1 MARVKIFLSNRLC
14 CNFQLQQ
21 LDLQQ
26 LRLQHHHQQQ
36 QEKQQLEQQQQQH
49 AHMMDQVPMST
60 PSPQV
65 PSSPHLAR
73 SPHGVQ
79 SHILQ
84 RQGSMEPVQSPLQS
98 PIHAPPAYQGMVPS
112 MGQEQEILGNR
123 DIIQHIQNQLQ
134 SQSSSANVL
143 HSGIG
148 QMDFNPRVSSHH
160 DNSTVKQENTFL
172 EHDHMSLEASANN
185 QNDINTLDNITEVL
199 NAIEDEAK
207 SAQHIQTM
215 DDMHDVNRLN
225 SVSVKNSI
233 AQFPGKPYS
242 HSVQESFHNLLPDS
256 VSQAE
261 SQSIESSH
269 FSVKQELLRHIPSNP
284 SNIRAAQQRQSSF
297 QTTTFTDNNGNLE
310 TLHNDSND
318 SASTIQYPPMSP
330 IRESADFYDPLSPI
344 QKKNIE
350 IKRRLSAGPEDFMN
364 RSSLNSFSNFVTN
377 KESASGTYIKP
388 IQANRPRMRSKSG
401 EDHKLL
407 RWRTEDHSFMKPKLK
422 SEESS
427 HRPRSK
433 TDEHLNKWSNK
444 DFLSRSDGA
453 GVFRNP
459 MNFPSSFKIKRKNR
473 PAPLIIPP
481 HANHCGFQ
489 SRLRSPRIWFEST
502 DLSHSNTVPYTP
514 PPMLSPVRQGSG
526 LFWSL
531 HGSTPI
537 TPRPVTASLIR
548 SGE

>member
-1 MARVKIFLSNRLC
+1 
-14 CNFQLQQ
+14 
-21 LDLQQ
+21 
-26 LRLQHHHQQQ
+26 
-36 QEKQQLEQQQQQH
+36 
-49 AHMMDQVPMST
+49 MDQVAMST

-65 PSSPHLAR
+65 PSSPHLSR
-73 SPHGVQ
+73 SPHGAQ
-79 SHILQ
+79 SHMLH
-84 RQGSMEPVQSPLQS
+84 RQSSMEPVQSPLQS
-98 PIHAPPAYQGMVPS
+98 PIHAPPAYQGMS
-112 MGQEQEILGNR
+112 AGFKQEQELLGNR

-148 QMDFNPRVSSHH
+148 QMDFNARVSSHH
-160 DNSTVKQENTFL
+160 DNSAEKQETYL
-172 EHDHMSLEASANN
+172 EHDHMSLVTSANN

-207 SAQHIQTM
+207 STQRIQHLQ
-215 DDMHDVNRLN
+215 DMHDVNRLN
-225 SVSVKNSI
+225 SVSMTNSI

-242 HSVQESFHNLLPDS
+242 HSVQESFHNMLPES
-256 VSQAE
+256 VSQADTR
-261 SQSIESSH
+261 SIDSSH
-269 FSVKQELLRHIPSNP
+269 YGVKQELLEHIPSNP
-284 SNIRAAQQRQSSF
+284 LTIRAAQQRQSSF
-297 QTTTFTDNNGNLE
+297 QTSSLTDNNGNLD
-310 TLHNDSND
+310 TLHSDSND
-318 SASTIQYPPMSP
+318 SATVIYPPVSP
-330 IRESADFYDPLSPI
+330 IQESADFYDPMSPI

-364 RSSLNSFSNFVTN
+364 SNNLNTFQNFVTN
-377 KESASGTYIKP
+377 RESASGTYIKP
-388 IQANRPRMRSKSG
+388 IQSNRPRMRSKSG

-407 RWRTEDHSFMKPKLK
+407 RWRMEDHSFMKPKIK
-422 SEESS
+422 TEEMS

-433 TDEHLNKWSNK
+433 TDEHLSKWSNK

-489 SRLRSPRIWFEST
+489 SRLRSPRIWFENT
-502 DLSHSNTVPYTP
+502 DFTHSNTVPYTP

-531 HGSTPI
+531 HGSFPSSTPI

-548 SGE
+548 SGMYFFLKSPDEIVCFSYI